1 MAPALRRALQQLL
14 GACRWTVAAGII
26 GAVLTGATAAR
37 IALGSPLEGPVNFFW
52 LLGGILGAHFIT
64 LLIWLIALLIAPSK
78 VATGS
83 LGRGA
88 YALGQRINH
97 WLHKGSITLTVIQA
111 SGLVLVRSALGRWLF
126 SAITH
131 SLWLGFLSGSL
142 ALVLLILS
150 TQQYS
155 FVWETTIL
163 SDRTYVLLTR
173 TLASLPETLGFM
185 TPDEQQ
191 IIASHWT
198 WQGQFPSESSEAWS
212 GLLIGSIVTY
222 GLLPRALLL
231 VLSLGMAWRAGRQFR
246 LDMSLPGYSRLRA
259 RLLPEAQL
267 IGVIDAET
275 TPAGEEGE
283 AIDEGRLLPIVVQG
297 PTAILGFEIKPPKS
311 LWPPQLKGV
320 EWFNLGF
327 VDSRDDRQRALQQIL
342 AAANLPR
349 LIVVVCSLAAT
360 PDRGARAFISHL
372 QKASRIPIV
381 IVLTEGQRL
390 RSRGYDEKQLGER
403 IEDWQ
408 QLAKAA
414 HIPPGRVITVD
425 LEHLTTVSLA
435 KFASLLGVSGQ
446 EISFEQR
453 LDRSFGLIME
463 HVKGWSGEPPSVGE
477 RAELHRAIAALYR
490 DEQQSWQTLLNIRL
504 KRSGDQLQQLK
515 TSAERVVNLLPL
527 RLRANP
533 RWLAAGAMAGA
544 LGCVAAAT
552 LVTPAAIATLPAWA
566 GLGAAIAAIVQFP
579 KRSAAKP
586 AAVDLTDAVRSAA
599 LFALL
604 LELQGHD
611 EIAITRLIDRV
622 AGDDDSVLDNA
633 ETVWQWLTA
642 LRQRFDLALAAEGA
656 V

>member
-1 MAPALRRALQQLL
+1 
-14 GACRWTVAAGII
+14 
-26 GAVLTGATAAR
+26 
-37 IALGSPLEGPVNFFW
+37 
-52 LLGGILGAHFIT
+52 
-64 LLIWLIALLIAPSK
+64 
-78 VATGS
+78 
-83 LGRGA
+83 
-88 YALGQRINH
+88 
-97 WLHKGSITLTVIQA
+97 
-111 SGLVLVRSALGRWLF
+111 
-126 SAITH
+126 
-131 SLWLGFLSGSL
+131 
-142 ALVLLILS
+142 
-150 TQQYS
+150 
-155 FVWETTIL
+155 
-163 SDRTYVLLTR
+163 
-173 TLASLPETLGFM
+173 M

-191 IIASHWT
+191 IIASHWI
-198 WQGQFPSESSEAWS
+198 QQDQFPGESSEAWS

-231 VLSLGMAWRAGRQFR
+231 VLSLGMAWRTGRQFR
-246 LDMSLPGYSRLRA
+246 LDMSLPGYSRLRV

-275 TPAGEEGE
+275 THAGEEHGV
-283 AIDEGRLLPIVVQG
+283 AIEKGRLLPIVAQG
-297 PTAILGFEIKPPKS
+297 PTAILGFEIKPPPS
-311 LWPPQLKGV
+311 FWPPQLKGV
-320 EWFNLGF
+320 EWLDLGF
-327 VDSRDDRQRALQQIL
+327 VDSRGDRQRALQQIL
-342 AAANLPR
+342 AAAIPPR
-349 LIVVVCSLAAT
+349 VIVVVCSLVVT
-360 PDRGARAFISHL
+360 PDRGARAFISDL
-372 QKASRIPIV
+372 QKASRIPVV

-403 IEDWQ
+403 IEDWH

-414 HIPPGRVITVD
+414 HIPPGRVIAVD

-435 KFASLLGVSGQ
+435 KFASLLGVGGQ

-463 HVKGWSGEPPSVGE
+463 HVKCWSGEPSVGE
-477 RAELHRAIAALYR
+477 QAELHRAIAALYR
-490 DEQQSWQTLLNIRL
+490 GEQQSWQTLLNIRL
-504 KRSGDQLQQLK
+504 KRSDDQLQQLK
-515 TSAERVVNLLPL
+515 TSAERVVNLLPA

-552 LVTPAAIATLPAWA
+552 LVTPAAITALPAWA

-586 AAVDLTDAVRSAA
+586 AAVDLTDAVSSAA

-611 EIAITRLIDRV
+611 EITITRLIDRV

-633 ETVWQWLTA
+633 EAVWQWLAA
-642 LRQRFDLALAAEGA
+642 LRQRLDLALAAEGA